1 MRRTM
6 LTLIAFAAL
15 SAWVSGQGPSPL
27 TAETQIKQF
36 QSNRILIGSLVDR
49 GIALSNVDN
58 PLDRAEECRKTAQTL
73 AHYLERAAGTE
84 DADRVAEFANLYG
97 EVIRDG
103 LLPNLAAAKQSIPEG
118 STRWGDLQNLRN
130 KATTDFK
137 GVRESIPTTGKVGD
151 NDRVKAALA
160 AMEELTAKFGP

>member
-1 MRRTM
+1 M
-6 LTLIAFAAL
+6 LTLIVFAAL
-15 SAWVSGQGPSPL
+15 SAWAGAQGTAPL
-27 TAETQIKQF
+27 SAEIQIKQF

-151 NDRVKAALA
+151 NDKVKASLSLI
-160 AMEELTAKFGP
+160 EGLKGKLEK